1 MLLHQLHLIQQAL
14 WSIYSLHHKGRN
26 MSLIINILI
35 WLGIIQS
42 GSYYTQEEISTLLE
56 SNAGTIQQ
64 FQTDPVLQH
73 DFEQWQNN
81 QAVQSGAELTFGQ
94 GSR

>member
-1 MLLHQLHLIQQAL
+1 
-14 WSIYSLHHKGRN
+14 

-73 DFEQWQNN
+73 DFEQWENN
-81 QAVQSGAELTFGQ
+81 QSLQIYNVAEDEEIGN
-94 GSR
+94 R

>member
-1 MLLHQLHLIQQAL
+1 
-14 WSIYSLHHKGRN
+14 

-64 FQTDPVLQH
+64 FQNDPVLQN

-81 QAVQSGAELTFGQ
+81 QSLQIYNVAEDEEIGN
-94 GSR
+94 R

>member
-1 MLLHQLHLIQQAL
+1 
-14 WSIYSLHHKGRN
+14 
-26 MSLIINILI
+26 MSLMINILI

-64 FQTDPVLQH
+64 FQNDPVLQY

-81 QAVQSGAELTFGQ
+81 QSLQIYNVAEDEEIGN
-94 GSR
+94 R

>member
-1 MLLHQLHLIQQAL
+1 
-14 WSIYSLHHKGRN
+14 

-64 FQTDPVLQH
+64 FQNDPVLQY

-81 QAVQSGAELTFGQ
+81 QSLQIYNVAEDEEIGN
-94 GSR
+94 R